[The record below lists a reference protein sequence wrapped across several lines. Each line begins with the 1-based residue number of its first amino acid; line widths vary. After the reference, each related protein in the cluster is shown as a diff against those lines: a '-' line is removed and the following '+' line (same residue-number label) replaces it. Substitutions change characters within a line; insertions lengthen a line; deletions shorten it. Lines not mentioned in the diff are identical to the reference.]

1 MVNRERKIR
10 KLYPQGNAGIYAMTS
25 IPTEGGVRVCSNAAS
40 PKFHS
45 ACLNLRLGKNTTECF
60 SVPHHHIGKK

>member
-45 ACLNLRLGKNTTECF
+45 ACLNLRLG
-60 SVPHHHIGKK
+60 